1 MSLTTPRP
9 STQPSHHVLIRYVRL
24 CWAKGYVAP
33 YRNSHGEACILHHTK
48 LEELL
53 DVIMYE
59 LSIIVSN
66 NDNNNINSAP
76 LSLCWSISVSGDGRI
91 PLTGG
96 TSGGMHAMVIELDE
110 QLILHSSRA
119 LPAPQTMY
127 RRRR

>member
-1 MSLTTPRP
+1 MLLPAKFGTL
-9 STQPSHHVLIRYVRL
+9 STSCSHMFGYD
-24 CWAKGYVAP
+24 WAKGFVAP

-91 PLTGG
+91 PLAGG
-96 TSGGMHAMVIELDE
+96 TSGGMHAMGIELDE